1 MKKYFKNISIFLL
14 VFIASFLAIHILGFA
29 NGYGDPINSYGFA
42 KAISMG
48 QIPYLEF
55 NTISTPLYAMYQSLF
70 LHIYDDFI
78 MINISQALVT
88 AASIILIY
96 KLFGKKTLLLLLI
109 VSIFQFRNMIPTYN
123 SFSLFFVILLMYM
136 EKKHPDK
143 DFLIGILI
151 ALGIMAKQTV
161 GCFMIIP
168 SIILY
173 HKKLKKLGMR
183 FLGFLIPC
191 FVFLIYLLV
200 NGALYKFFDLCLFGM
215 FDFLNNNGVGGGHI
229 NVSWIIISLIAFIIG
244 IILIFKNRKETNNYY
259 LIWGILFA
267 FPLFDITHVCFWLT
281 CFVMMI
287 MPFIKNNIKP
297 ILVISLAVAITYT
310 VLYSIFWTFKLDL
323 CISKDFNH
331 FKYNLHRKITYDNI
345 IKMNDYVNT
354 FDNPVVVGY
363 FSMTHTIM
371 NDRKLSYFDI
381 LYDGNYGYNG
391 INKMKKM
398 IDKMHDQIFVVSM
411 NDYNNDDEFSQFS
424 KELAKYIMDNSK
436 KIDSKHGFDV
446 YYKE

>member
-1 MKKYFKNISIFLL
+1 MRKYIKNIGIFLL
-14 VFIASFLAIHILGFA
+14 IFIASFLAIHILGFA

-70 LHIYDDFI
+70 LLIYDDFI
-78 MINISQALVT
+78 MINISQALIT
-88 AASIILIY
+88 TISIILIFKMY
-96 KLFGKKTLLLLLI
+96 GKKSWLLLLI
-109 VSIFQFRNMIPTYN
+109 VSLFQFRNMIPTYN
-123 SFSLFFVILLMYM
+123 SFSLFFIILLMYM
-136 EKKHPDK
+136 EKKHSDK
-143 DFLIGILI
+143 DFLIGVLI
-151 ALGIMAKQTV
+151 ALSIMAKQTV

-173 HKKLKKLGMR
+173 RKDLKKLWRR

-191 FVFLIYLLV
+191 FIFLIYLL
-200 NGALYKFFDLCLFGM
+200 LTKSFFKFWDLCLFGM
-215 FDFLNNNGVGGGHI
+215 FDFLNNNGVGGGH
-229 NVSWIIISLIAFIIG
+229 VYTGWIILSIIAFIIG
-244 IILIFKNRKETNNYY
+244 VILIFKNKKEVNNYY

-287 MPFIKNNIKP
+287 MPFIKKYTKYL
-297 ILVISLAVAITYT
+297 LVISSAIAVTYII
-310 VLYSIFWTFKLDL
+310 LFSIFWTFKLDL

-331 FKYNLHRKITYDNI
+331 FKYNLHRKVTYNNI
-345 IKMNDYVNT
+345 IKMNDYVNSY
-354 FDNPVVVGY
+354 DDAIVVGY
-363 FSMTHTIM
+363 FSMTHTIL
-371 NDRKLSYFDI
+371 NDKEFSYFDV

-391 INKMKKM
+391 IKKMKKK
-398 IDKMHDQIFVVSM
+398 IDKMHDQVFIISM

-436 KIDSKHGFDV
+436 KIDSKYDFVV
-446 YYKE
+446 YHKE